1 MGKTTSMNV
10 VDGLNELLG
19 VVAHDALLER
29 TRVRHVVEELAT
41 VDQLADDV
49 GDGDLISILLVPDGV
64 LVELEVFDDVLVVE
78 RLHRLHLVAQ

>member
-1 MGKTTSMNV
+1 MGKATSVDVMN
-10 VDGLNELLG
+10 GLNELLG

-29 TRVRHVVEELAT
+29 PRVRHVVEELAT
-41 VDQLADDV
+41 VDQLADYV

>member
-1 MGKTTSMNV
+1 MGETLGV
-10 VDGLNELLG
+10 DIVDGLDQLLG

-29 TRVRHVVEELAT
+29 PRVRHVVEELAT

-49 GDGDLISILLVPDGV
+49 SDGDLISILLVPDGV

-78 RLHRLHLVAQ
+78 RLNRLHLVAQ

>member
-1 MGKTTSMNV
+1 MGETLGV
-10 VDGLNELLG
+10 DIVDGLDQLLG

-29 TRVRHVVEELAT
+29 PRVRHVVKELAT

-49 GDGDLISILLVPDGV
+49 SDGDLISILLVPDGV

-78 RLHRLHLVAQ
+78 RLNRLHLVAQ

>member
-1 MGKTTSMNV
+1 MGETLGV
-10 VDGLNELLG
+10 DIVDGLDQLLG

-29 TRVRHVVEELAT
+29 PRVRHVVEELAT

-78 RLHRLHLVAQ
+78 RLNRLHLVAQ

>member
-1 MGKTTSMNV
+1 MGEALG
-10 VDGLNELLG
+10 VDIVDRLDQLLG

-29 TRVRHVVEELAT
+29 PRVRHVVEELAT

-49 GDGDLISILLVPDGV
+49 GDGDLFSILLGPDGV

-78 RLHRLHLVAQ
+78 RLHRLNLVAQ